1 MRADANGNYRVGVSP
16 VWRLGKK
23 MLGLYLPMRFKAG
36 QPFHAG
42 APWKAMEVGLNG
54 MSATLARK

>member
-1 MRADANGNYRVGVSP
+1 VGTSR

-23 MLGLYLPMRFKAG
+23 MLGLYLPLRFRAG
-36 QPFHAG
+36 KPFHAG
-42 APWKAMEVGLNG
+42 APWKAMEAGLSA